1 MRQTRIAILRA
12 IMAAAALALLPPPA
26 LARGEPIAGPIAA
39 RVLSVVDGDTIE
51 VRVRIWLDQDVDTL
65 VRLDGANA
73 PEMNGRC
80 PQERARAAAA
90 REFVDRRIA
99 GAAVAL
105 TDIRRD
111 KYGGRVLA
119 RVRLGSVEDLSAE
132 LIRHGHARAYAGGA
146 RTDWCKN

>member
-12 IMAAAALALLPPPA
+12 MTAAALALLPTLA
-26 LARGEPIAGPIAA
+26 LARGEPLAGPILA

-80 PQERARAAAA
+80 PEERALALAA

-99 GAAVAL
+99 GSAVTL
-105 TDIRRD
+105 TEIRRD

-119 RVRLGSVEDLSAE
+119 RVRLGSGEDLSAE
-132 LIRHGHARAYAGGA
+132 LIRHGHARAYAGGT
-146 RTDWCKN
+146 RKEWCKN